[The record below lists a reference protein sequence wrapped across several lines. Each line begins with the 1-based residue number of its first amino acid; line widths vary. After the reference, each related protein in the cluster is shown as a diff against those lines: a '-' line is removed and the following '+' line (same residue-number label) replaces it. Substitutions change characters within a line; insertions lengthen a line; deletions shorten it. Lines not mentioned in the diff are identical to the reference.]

1 MMNDYL
7 KSVDSLDSQPTG
19 VSIPTESSTTTVI
32 NSSQSNQI
40 PVLNIKKS
48 PSVTVSNEE
57 KEESFDMDLPNYLKE
72 NSVIVKRYQLRK

>member
-48 PSVTVSNEE
+48 PSATVSNEE

>member
-1 MMNDYL
+1 MNDYL

-48 PSVTVSNEE
+48 PSATVSNEE